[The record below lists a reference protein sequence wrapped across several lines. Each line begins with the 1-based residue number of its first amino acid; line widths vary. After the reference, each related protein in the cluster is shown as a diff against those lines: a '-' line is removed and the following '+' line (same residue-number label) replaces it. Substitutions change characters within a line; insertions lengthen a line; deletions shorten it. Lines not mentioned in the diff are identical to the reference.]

1 MNMAKLIK
9 KLNENWK
16 IKKDPKNIGVKK
28 SWFNKKIVE
37 DKSADVS
44 IPWQCYGDDYVD
56 YTGYLW
62 YQKSFTLN
70 SEDIASE
77 KELMLE
83 FEAVDYIAD
92 IWLNGH
98 YLGSH
103 EGGYI
108 PFKFRTGEYLNLEDN
123 NILTVRVFDPED
135 NREIP
140 HGKQG
145 SWYTRV
151 SGIWQDVNLKE
162 VSLTHIKKVFF
173 DTDIDNN
180 QLNIDLRLN
189 KWESSDARQLN
200 LKIFS
205 PKAGEK
211 IILEKKFTVENDRK
225 KLSVNI
231 DEPYLWS
238 PEDPNLYDV
247 EIELLADDEVIDSY
261 SDYFGMRKV
270 ELKNDQI
277 YLNNEKFYM
286 RGALDQAFWPEKIYK
301 ASSKEDMIDELK
313 KAKKMGFNLIRKHI
327 KTPLPEYLELAD
339 RMGMLIWEE
348 AANYSKWTKQ
358 ARQRFKREYTE
369 MVKRDYNHPSIIIWS
384 IYNEEWGL
392 EWDLANDPKKQ
403 KWVADFYDYAKEL
416 DQSRIICDNSGWAHV
431 KTDINDYHRYFATPE
446 NSKEWSEDLDKLLDF
461 PEKNFVEGYEPAG
474 EAVIMSEFGM
484 WGLPTYSLL
493 ISNYKDYPN
502 WFEGSAAIFNEDF
515 KIPETLEKNYE
526 HYNFKEIFADYDEI
540 SAAAQKREFTGVKYQ
555 IEEMRKRKEKGLS
568 GYVVTEL
575 TDIEWETNGFLDYFR
590 NYKYDL
596 EKIQAFNADLIVSLE
611 LEKINLWEDE
621 DLKVKPYL
629 INDKNRPVEAEL
641 IIKLN
646 DSICKKEE
654 IKIKANSVEELA
666 EFSIKLPEVKSVEKL
681 SLEAVL
687 KQNERILNKNS
698 ENIIV
703 AAKNIIKNKNK
714 EYLNQKSAENII
726 VTDKLDKEKLKS
738 IWEGSSALFLAE
750 AGAEITDKSLF
761 NFKKLKKGESWDK
774 AASFHFLN
782 TDELDENKIFNKIS
796 TWELKNIF
804 PDYTIDNI
812 DDLYFE
818 KLFSGYFSGWLG
830 RLGATTVR
838 ISYGSGNIIATT
850 LKLKDNYSVQPSAAL
865 LFNRLISILE
875 KEG

>member
-28 SWFNKKIVE
+28 SWFSKKIEE
-37 DKSADVS
+37 DRSVDVS
-44 IPWQCYGDDYVD
+44 IPWQCYGDDYLD

-62 YQKSFTLN
+62 YQNSFDL
-70 SEDIASE
+70 SSAAVGAEE
-77 KELMLE
+77 ELILE

-98 YLGSH
+98 YLGKN

-108 PFKFRTGEYLNLEDN
+108 PFQFRTKQYLNFEKE

-151 SGIWQDVNLKE
+151 SGIWQDVNLKK
-162 VSLTHIKKVFF
+162 VSLAHIKKVFF

-189 KWESSDARQLN
+189 KWENGDAQQLN

-205 PKAGEK
+205 PKAEEK
-211 IILEKKFTVENDRK
+211 IIKEKKFKIEGNK
-225 KLSVNI
+225 KKISINI
-231 DEPYLWS
+231 EQPYLWS
-238 PEDPNLYDV
+238 PEDPNLYDI

-261 SDYFGMRKV
+261 FDYFGMRKV
-270 ELKNDQI
+270 ELKNNQI

-301 ASSKEDMIDELK
+301 ASSREAMIDELK
-313 KAKKMGFNLIRKHI
+313 KAKEMGFNLIRKHI
-327 KTPLPEYLELAD
+327 KTPIPEYLELAD
-339 RMGMLIWEE
+339 RMGMLIWQE
-348 AANYSKWTKQ
+348 APNYSKWTKQ
-358 ARQRFKREYTE
+358 ARQRFKREYTD

-392 EWDLANDPKKQ
+392 EWDLAADPEKQ
-403 KWVADFYDYAKEL
+403 EWVADFYNYAREL

-446 NSKEWSEDLDKLLDF
+446 NSKEWSEDLDKLLDS
-461 PEKNFVEGYEPAG
+461 PEKNFVEGYEPEG
-474 EAVIMSEFGM
+474 EAIIMSEFGM

-493 ISNYKDYPN
+493 TANYSDSPA
-502 WFEGSAAIFNEDF
+502 WFKGSAAIFNEDF
-515 KIPETLEKNYE
+515 KIPKTLEKNYKQ
-526 HYNFKEIFADYDEI
+526 YNFKEIFADYDEI

-611 LEKINLWEDE
+611 LEKRNLWAGEK
-621 DLKVKPYL
+621 LKVNPYL
-629 INDKNRPVEAEL
+629 INDKKDAVEAEL
-641 IIKLN
+641 IIRLN
-646 DSICKKEE
+646 DKVCKKEE
-654 IKIKANSVEELA
+654 IKIEADSVQEVA
-666 EFSIKLPEVKSVEKL
+666 EFSLELPDLKNVEKL
-681 SLEAVL
+681 NLEAVL
-687 KQNERILNKNS
+687 KQNESILNKNT
-698 ENIIV
+698 EEIIV
-703 AAKNIIKNKNK
+703 VAKNIIKDSNKK
-714 EYLNQKSAENII
+714 YLKQKSAENII
-726 VTDKLDKEKLKS
+726 VTDKLDEETLSS

-750 AGAEITDKSLF
+750 AGAEIKDKSLF

-782 TDELDENKIFNKIS
+782 TAELDEANVFNKIS
-796 TWELKNIF
+796 NWELKNLF

-818 KLFSGYFSGWLG
+818 KMFSSYFSGWLG
-830 RLGATTVR
+830 RLGATTVK

-850 LKLKDNYSVQPSAAL
+850 LKLKDNYSVQPIAAL
-865 LFNRLISILE
+865 LFNKLISILE